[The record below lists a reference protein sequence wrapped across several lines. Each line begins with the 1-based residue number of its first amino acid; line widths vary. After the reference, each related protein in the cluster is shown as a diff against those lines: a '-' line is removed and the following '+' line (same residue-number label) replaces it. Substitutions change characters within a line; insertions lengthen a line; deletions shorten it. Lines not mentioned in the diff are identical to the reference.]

1 MSDNMKLGIIA
12 EPVEQSFID
21 AKRRKIASLE
31 FCLHPTSG
39 LDEYSAKIDNIRG
52 IKKYITQYGID
63 IASIG
68 SWGSD
73 KLDASGKVIEN
84 EITVAYEL
92 IDLAAEVDCKNVVV
106 GSNYIDGISY
116 LDNVLAVVEYLGKLI
131 AYAKDKNVKISTCN
145 CRWNNF
151 IVDDMAW
158 TLIHGHLKELG
169 IKYDATHSI
178 YAGGDYLSEMKKW
191 GSRFYHVHLKGALV
205 IDNERFDDP
214 PAGMDQINWGAFMA
228 ILYAHK
234 YNACVSL
241 EPHSQNWEG
250 DLGEKGIDFSANYM
264 QQFLLL

>member
-1 MSDNMKLGIIA
+1 MKLGIIA
-12 EPVEQSFID
+12 EPVEQSFSD
-21 AKRRKIASLE
+21 AKKRKISSLE
-31 FCLHPTSG
+31 ICLHPTTG
-39 LDEYSAKIDNIRG
+39 LDMYYAKIEKIRG

-73 KLDASGKVIEN
+73 KLDESGKVIES
-84 EITVAYEL
+84 EIKMGYEL

-106 GSNYIDGISY
+106 GANYIDNMSY
-116 LDNVLAVVEYLGKLI
+116 LDNVLAAIQYIEKLL
-131 AYAKDKNVKISTCN
+131 AYAKDKNVKISTYN

-158 TLIHGHLKELG
+158 TMIHGHLKELG
-169 IKYDATHSI
+169 IKYDPSHAI

-191 GSRFYHVHLKGALV
+191 GSRFHHVHIKGALV

-234 YNACVSL
+234 YDACVSL
-241 EPHSQNWEG
+241 EPHSQNWKD
-250 DLGEKGIDFSANYM
+250 DLGDKGIDFSANYM
-264 QQFLLL
+264 QQFLLM